1 MTREELG
8 VLVDK
13 RKKELKNSK
22 FDYCE
27 YFDEYEEFVKNNPCN
42 TVESFANSDIWEVAK
57 YLYQITEPIATLEE
71 NKETIDNFK
80 SFFDDIDSD
89 LCCGMMGLFDELCSL
104 GIVDEVVDFFEE
116 TGVIKGLLKI
126 NKIDFKDNRL
136 RDLIIDIKQVYK
148 KDLFKISSFLKFYE
162 NDPESIAVI
171 MDLVLAHRE
180 LKKASDFTK
189 DLKENGY
196 CGYTNREEKRFLES
210 KVKLYNKICD
220 AKSILNEVSKI
231 RNLVVEQRSRAS
243 KYEKNIRK
251 ELCGY
256 DKALTLLDV
265 SLKHREITNAKE
277 IIKNVKDEDMK
288 KAFLKLIYE
297 HNKVY
302 YEELENEYNR
312 LNQNDSNKYVALLQK
327 YNISFTQED
336 VKEIMRRNNIDD
348 TSEIIKNIVK
358 LNLTT
363 QNVEILKHT
372 SLDKFM
378 RIKNLVDCGYISSK
392 YLNTNEKF
400 MWDESNLLDIY
411 EENISYLDK
420 FNLNPGMFINITDV
434 IIYSFDSFSN
444 NLKIL
449 NDYGL
454 LKYLKNVDNLSFL
467 GDINLVSKIDK
478 FLELGYESFLEND
491 LGILNLSNL
500 KRLDIL
506 KSLNMPITDISTM
519 YKVLS
524 DQKFIIDDSKIDEYL
539 PNVVELSE
547 KKNITS
553 NLSDFRNTN
562 RVYSIGDSLFSVNKI
577 NRLLESGNSLYDSL
591 FMNRKFSEE
600 EYDNILKALGCY
612 TATK

>member
-231 RNLVVEQRSRAS
+231 RNLVEEQKSRAS

-562 RVYSIGDSLFSVNKI
+562 RVYSIGDSLFSINKI

>member
-80 SFFDDIDSD
+80 SFFDGIDSD
-89 LCCGMMGLFDELCSL
+89 LCCGMMVIFDELCSL

-116 TGVIKGLLKI
+116 SGVIKGLLKI
-126 NKIDFKDNRL
+126 NKIDFKNNRL
-136 RDLIIDIKQVYK
+136 RNLIIDIKQVYK
-148 KDLFKISSFLKFYE
+148 KDLPKISSFLKFYE
-162 NDPESIAVI
+162 NDPESISVI

-189 DLKENGY
+189 DLKENCY

-210 KVKLYNKICD
+210 KVKLYNKVCD

-231 RNLVVEQRSRAS
+231 RNLVDEQRSRAS

-265 SLKHREITNAKE
+265 SLKRREITNAKE

-348 TSEIIKNIVK
+348 TSEIINNIVK

-378 RIKNLVDCGYISSK
+378 RIKNLVDCGYISAK
-392 YLNTNEKF
+392 YLNNNEKF

-434 IIYSFDSFSN
+434 IIYSFDSFNN

-467 GDINLVSKIDK
+467 RDINLVSKIDK

-506 KSLNMPITDISTM
+506 NSFNMPITDISTM

-562 RVYSIGDSLFSVNKI
+562 RVYSIGDSLFSINKI

>member
-116 TGVIKGLLKI
+116 PGVIKGLLKI

-148 KDLFKISSFLKFYE
+148 NDLLKISSFLKFYE
-162 NDPESIAVI
+162 NDPESITVI
-171 MDLVLAHRE
+171 MNLVLAHRE

-196 CGYTNREEKRFLES
+196 CAYTNREEKRFLES

-265 SLKHREITNAKE
+265 SLKRREITNAKE

-348 TSEIIKNIVK
+348 TSEIIKNIIK
-358 LNLTT
+358 MNLSI
-363 QNVEILKHT
+363 NNAELLKHT
-372 SLDKFM
+372 SLEKFM
-378 RIKNLVDCGYISSK
+378 RVKNLVDSGYISAK

>member
-80 SFFDDIDSD
+80 SFFDGIDSD

-116 TGVIKGLLKI
+116 SGVIKGLLKI
-126 NKIDFKDNRL
+126 NKIDFKNNRL
-136 RDLIIDIKQVYK
+136 RNLIIDIKQVYK
-148 KDLFKISSFLKFYE
+148 KDLPKISSFLKFYE

-189 DLKENGY
+189 DLKENCY

-210 KVKLYNKICD
+210 KVKLYNKVCD

-231 RNLVVEQRSRAS
+231 RNLVDEQRSKAS

-256 DKALTLLDV
+256 DKALTLLDA
-265 SLKHREITNAKE
+265 SLKRREITNAKE

-348 TSEIIKNIVK
+348 TSEIINNIVK

-378 RIKNLVDCGYISSK
+378 RIKNLVDCGYISVK
-392 YLNTNEKF
+392 YLNNNEKF

-434 IIYSFDSFSN
+434 IIYSFDIFSN

-467 GDINLVSKIDK
+467 RDINLVSKIDK

-506 KSLNMPITDISTM
+506 NSFNMPITDISTM

-562 RVYSIGDSLFSVNKI
+562 RVYSIGDSLFSINKI

>member
-116 TGVIKGLLKI
+116 PGVIKGLLKI

-148 KDLFKISSFLKFYE
+148 NDLLKISSFLKFYE
-162 NDPESIAVI
+162 NDPESITVI
-171 MDLVLAHRE
+171 MNLVLAHRE

-231 RNLVVEQRSRAS
+231 RNLVDEQRSRAS

-265 SLKHREITNAKE
+265 SLKRREITNAKE

-348 TSEIIKNIVK
+348 TSEIIKNIIK
-358 LNLTT
+358 MNLSI
-363 QNVEILKHT
+363 NNAELLKHT
-372 SLDKFM
+372 SLEKFM
-378 RIKNLVDCGYISSK
+378 RVKNLVDSGYISAK

>member
-1 MTREELG
+1 M
-8 VLVDK
+8 
-13 RKKELKNSK
+13 
-22 FDYCE
+22 
-27 YFDEYEEFVKNNPCN
+27 
-42 TVESFANSDIWEVAK
+42 
-57 YLYQITEPIATLEE
+57 
-71 NKETIDNFK
+71 
-80 SFFDDIDSD
+80 
-89 LCCGMMGLFDELCSL
+89 
-104 GIVDEVVDFFEE
+104 
-116 TGVIKGLLKI
+116 
-126 NKIDFKDNRL
+126 
-136 RDLIIDIKQVYK
+136 
-148 KDLFKISSFLKFYE
+148 
-162 NDPESIAVI
+162 
-171 MDLVLAHRE
+171 
-180 LKKASDFTK
+180 
-189 DLKENGY
+189 
-196 CGYTNREEKRFLES
+196 
-210 KVKLYNKICD
+210 
-220 AKSILNEVSKI
+220 
-231 RNLVVEQRSRAS
+231 
-243 KYEKNIRK
+243 
-251 ELCGY
+251 
-256 DKALTLLDV
+256 
-265 SLKHREITNAKE
+265 
-277 IIKNVKDEDMK
+277 
-288 KAFLKLIYE
+288 
-297 HNKVY
+297 
-302 YEELENEYNR
+302 
-312 LNQNDSNKYVALLQK
+312 
-327 YNISFTQED
+327 
-336 VKEIMRRNNIDD
+336 
-348 TSEIIKNIVK
+348 
-358 LNLTT
+358 NLTT

-378 RIKNLVDCGYISSK
+378 RIKNLVDCGYISAK
-392 YLNTNEKF
+392 YLNNNEKF

-434 IIYSFDSFSN
+434 IIYSFDIFSN

-467 GDINLVSKIDK
+467 RDINLVSKIDK

-506 KSLNMPITDISTM
+506 NSFNMPITDISTM

-547 KKNITS
+547 KKNIAS

-562 RVYSIGDSLFSVNKI
+562 RVYSIGDSLFSINKI

>member
-80 SFFDDIDSD
+80 SFFDGIDSD
-89 LCCGMMGLFDELCSL
+89 LCCGMLALFDELCSL
-104 GIVDEVVDFFEE
+104 DIVDEVVDFFEE

-231 RNLVVEQRSRAS
+231 RNLVDEQKSRAS

-265 SLKHREITNAKE
+265 SLKRREITNAKE

-336 VKEIMRRNNIDD
+336 IKEIMRRNNIDD

-467 GDINLVSKIDK
+467 RDINLASKIDK

-553 NLSDFRNTN
+553 NLSDFKNTN
-562 RVYSIGDSLFSVNKI
+562 RVYSIGDSLFSINKI

>member
-116 TGVIKGLLKI
+116 PGVKKGLLKI

-136 RDLIIDIKQVYK
+136 RDLIIDIKQLYK
-148 KDLFKISSFLKFYE
+148 YDLLKISSFLKFYE
-162 NDPESIAVI
+162 NDPESITVI
-171 MDLVLAHRE
+171 MNLVLAHRE

-189 DLKENGY
+189 NLKENGY
-196 CGYTNREEKRFLES
+196 CGYTKREEKRFLKS

-220 AKSILNEVSKI
+220 TKSILNEVSKI
-231 RNLVVEQRSRAS
+231 RNLVDDQRSRAS

-251 ELCGY
+251 ELYGY

-265 SLKHREITNAKE
+265 SLKRREITNAKE

-297 HNKVY
+297 HNNVY

-378 RIKNLVDCGYISSK
+378 RIKDLVDCGYISVK
-392 YLNTNEKF
+392 YLNTNESF
-400 MWDESNLLDIY
+400 MWDESNSLDIY
-411 EENISYLDK
+411 EENISYLDN
-420 FNLNPGMFINITDV
+420 FNLNPGTFINITDV

-454 LKYLKNVDNLSFL
+454 IKYLKNVDNLSFL

-562 RVYSIGDSLFSVNKI
+562 RVYSIGDSLFSINKI

-612 TATK
+612 AATK

>member
-80 SFFDDIDSD
+80 SFFDGIDSD

-136 RDLIIDIKQVYK
+136 RDLIIDIKQIYK
-148 KDLFKISSFLKFYE
+148 KDLPKISSFLKFYE

-231 RNLVVEQRSRAS
+231 RNLVDDQRSRAS

-265 SLKHREITNAKE
+265 SLKRREITNAKE

-327 YNISFTQED
+327 YNISFTPED
-336 VKEIMRRNNIDD
+336 VKEIMRRNNIDG
-348 TSEIIKNIVK
+348 TSGIIKNIVK

-363 QNVEILKHT
+363 HIVEILKHT

-378 RIKNLVDCGYISSK
+378 RIKNLVDCGYISVK
-392 YLNTNEKF
+392 YLNANEKF
-400 MWDESNLLDIY
+400 MWDESNLLDVY
-411 EENISYLDK
+411 EENISYLDN

-454 LKYLKNVDNLSFL
+454 IKYLKNVDNLSFL
-467 GDINLVSKIDK
+467 GDVNLVSKIDK
-478 FLELGYESFLEND
+478 FLELGYEGFLEND

-553 NLSDFRNTN
+553 NLSNFRNTN
-562 RVYSIGDSLFSVNKI
+562 RVYSIGDSLFSINKI

>member
-80 SFFDDIDSD
+80 SFFDDIDLD

-116 TGVIKGLLKI
+116 PGVIKGLLKI

-148 KDLFKISSFLKFYE
+148 NDLLKISSFLKFYE
-162 NDPESIAVI
+162 NDPESITVI
-171 MDLVLAHRE
+171 MNLVLAHRE

-231 RNLVVEQRSRAS
+231 RNLVDEQRSRAS

-265 SLKHREITNAKE
+265 SLKRREITNAKE

-348 TSEIIKNIVK
+348 TSEIIKDIVK
-358 LNLTT
+358 MNLSI
-363 QNVEILKHT
+363 NNAELLKHT
-372 SLDKFM
+372 SLEKFM
-378 RIKNLVDCGYISSK
+378 RVKNLVDSGYISVK
-392 YLNTNEKF
+392 YLNTNESF
-400 MWDESNLLDIY
+400 MWDESNSLDIY

-506 KSLNMPITDISTM
+506 KSLNMPITDIFTM

-562 RVYSIGDSLFSVNKI
+562 RVYSIGDSLFSINKI
-577 NRLLESGNSLYDSL
+577 NRLLKSGNSLYDSL

>member
-116 TGVIKGLLKI
+116 PGVIKGLLKI

-148 KDLFKISSFLKFYE
+148 NDLLKISSFLKFYE
-162 NDPESIAVI
+162 NDPESITVI
-171 MDLVLAHRE
+171 MNLVLAHRE

-265 SLKHREITNAKE
+265 SLKRREITNAKE

-348 TSEIIKNIVK
+348 TSEIIKNIIK
-358 LNLTT
+358 MNLSI
-363 QNVEILKHT
+363 NNAELLKHT
-372 SLDKFM
+372 SLEKFM
-378 RIKNLVDCGYISSK
+378 RVKNLVDSGYISAK